1 VDKISLTQKAHCLG
15 VLIMNITE
23 NICPACKESNELE
36 AVFCRRCGAPLE
48 DLFMDPGAR
57 TKKTNLPVMVPESIG
72 DWSVDQTAVP
82 DKGIA
87 VYIEG
92 EFSPAFRDSRTE
104 FVIGRKA
111 GTTSPVSE
119 VLFDLAPLGGYARGI
134 SRRHVVI
141 QRTEHGYEILDL
153 GSVNGTWLNDERLAP
168 HKNYPLTSGSHLRLG
183 SMRLFVLYHPLK
195 ETKQ

>member
-1 VDKISLTQKAHCLG
+1 MTV
-15 VLIMNITE
+15 TE

-48 DLFMDPGAR
+48 DPFMDPGAR
-57 TKKTNLPVMVPESIG
+57 TKTTNIPALVPERIG
-72 DWSVDQTAVP
+72 DWSIDQAAVP
-82 DKGIA
+82 EHGIG

-92 EFSPAFRDSRTE
+92 EFQPAFRDSGPE

-111 GTTSPVSE
+111 ETNALVSE

-141 QRTEHGYEILDL
+141 QLTEHGYEILDL

-168 HKNYPLTSGSHLRLG
+168 HKNYPLASGSHLRLG
-183 SMRLFVLYHPLK
+183 SMRLFVFYHPLK